1 MYLKNSLIHKLKIL
15 FTLILLYFRYIYIFI
30 YGIYGKYIV
39 RIYGDVYK
47 EGWAY
52 WKTKNEK
59 KKMVISLI
67 HNLYPDT
74 GKCVLVFMVNGKW

>member
-1 MYLKNSLIHKLKIL
+1 MYLKNSLIYKLKIL
-15 FTLILLYFRYIYIFI
+15 FTHTVIFDIYIYIFI

-52 WKTKNEK
+52 WKTKNEIK
-59 KKMVISLI
+59 KNGDFIDSYISG
-67 HNLYPDT
+67 Y
-74 GKCVLVFMVNGKW
+74 W